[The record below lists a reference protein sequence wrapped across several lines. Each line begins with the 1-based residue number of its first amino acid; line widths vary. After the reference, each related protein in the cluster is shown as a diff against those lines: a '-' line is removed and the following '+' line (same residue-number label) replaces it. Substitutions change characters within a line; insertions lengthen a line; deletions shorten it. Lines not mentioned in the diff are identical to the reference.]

1 MWNLVEKV
9 YREKGFRNYA
19 FDLLLELGGV
29 NRRADR
35 TGFMDQGYRDDCV
48 LVGYW

>member
-35 TGFMDQGYRDDCV
+35 TGFMD
-48 LVGYW
+48 